1 MKKTYND
8 ISTERKN
15 YEAPEITVVKLDTA
29 ISLEMASDPNPLEEP
44 DNWSYNSNHIAPDP
58 WKGNLG

>member
-29 ISLEMASDPNPLEEP
+29 ISLEMTSDPDPFGEP
-44 DNWSYNSNHIAPDP
+44 DDWSHNQNSIAPDP
-58 WKGNLG
+58 WRSNLG